1 MAYRVDLQPA
11 PGGVAPGG
19 VLLDGV
25 AIEFCGLPFFTAPS
39 LKIRRVR
46 LLELSKW
53 RAQTTEKSYLHVQI
67 VDGTLRISSLGA
79 SLTCSFMFP
88 TPIKQ
93 NPHLIVVRAINI
105 APLKTMGAQPYGRSA
120 VSISILANDACG
132 EHRRHDSEG
141 IRLEIDAPGC
151 RSRVRGST
159 ESTFEYARA

>member
-1 MAYRVDLQPA
+1 
-11 PGGVAPGG
+11 
-19 VLLDGV
+19 
-25 AIEFCGLPFFTAPS
+25 
-39 LKIRRVR
+39 
-46 LLELSKW
+46 
-53 RAQTTEKSYLHVQI
+53 
-67 VDGTLRISSLGA
+67 
-79 SLTCSFMFP
+79 MFP

-105 APLKTMGAQPYGRSA
+105 APLKTMGAQPYSRSA